1 MKKVILSL
9 VFASA
14 ALLTGCIKETV
25 PTSMAT
31 FEQAGASASA
41 LEATVAAIPAQMIQ
55 GYLVY
60 GQQEWEFDM
69 AYPGM
74 MIIRDSVTGE
84 IVDAGDTGYDWYSYW
99 SSNDYTLGVNTA
111 RAYCPW
117 RTYYMFVKSAN
128 DVIAAIDEA
137 SASEAQLAYLAYAK
151 AYRALFYLDM
161 VRMYEFKAPTDP
173 AVSASYKPEKDL
185 TGLAVP
191 IITEATTQDQAKAN
205 PRATVDAVYD
215 LIFSDLDAAQ
225 KYSPESA
232 ACAILPSKAVIYGL
246 KARAYLERG
255 SAGKANAFDSAA
267 VYADKAITAFGGSF
281 LTQTQWEDPTTG
293 LNNAEANKN
302 SWMWYIRYS
311 DSNMGNLCNFVAHMS
326 AECDWTAYGWGVG
339 RGVPRNLYE
348 KIPDAD
354 FRKHS
359 WYDPDGSKYYDYQ
372 INSQKFIKKG
382 YASLKFRPAQGDYK
396 TYKVGGASDVPLMRL
411 EEMYLIKA
419 EAQAMAG
426 DLAAGKATLETLIKS
441 RNKGY
446 SCSASTA
453 SDFQKEVYFQKRVEL
468 WGEGLI
474 FFDAKRLG
482 MGFTNGYTGTNAQEG
497 YRWNVTGVSPSWNFC
512 IPQSELNG
520 NPVLDGYNNP
530 EPAKTLTEWSE

>member
-1 MKKVILSL
+1 MKKAIFSL
-9 VFASA
+9 VIASA
-14 ALLTGCIKETV
+14 ALLGCIKEPL
-25 PTSMAT
+25 PTNIAT
-31 FEQAGASASA
+31 AEQAGASASA
-41 LEATVAAIPAQMIQ
+41 LEATVAALPAQMVQ

-60 GQQEWEFDM
+60 GEQDWEFDM

-84 IVDAGDTGYDWYSYW
+84 IVDMGDTGYDWYSYW
-99 SSNDYTLGVNTA
+99 SSNNYTLGVNTA

-128 DVIAAIDEA
+128 DVIAAIDVENA
-137 SASEAQLAYLAYAK
+137 NEAQLAYLGYAK

-173 AVSASYKPEKDL
+173 NVAATYVPEKDV

-191 IITEATTQDQAKAN
+191 IVTEATTQDQAKAN
-205 PRATVDAVYD
+205 PRATVDEVYD
-215 LIFSDLDAAQ
+215 LIFSDLDDAQ
-225 KYSPESA
+225 KYTADSA
-232 ACAILPSKAVIYGL
+232 ACMIMPSRATIYGL

-255 SAGKANAFDSAA
+255 SAGIEHAFDSAA
-267 VYADKAITAFGGSF
+267 VYADKAIKLFGGSF
-281 LTQTQWEDPTTG
+281 LTQAQWEDASNG
-293 LNNAEANKN
+293 FNNADFNKN

-311 DSNMGNLCNFVAHMS
+311 DSNLGNLCNFVGHMS
-326 AECDWTAYGWGVG
+326 AETDWTAYGWGVG
-339 RGVPRNLYE
+339 RGIPRNLYE
-348 KIPDAD
+348 KIPDSD

-359 WYDPDGSKYYDYQ
+359 WYDPDGSKYYDYK
-372 INSQKFIKKG
+372 INSAKFIKKG
-382 YASLKFRPAQGDYK
+382 YTSLKFRPKNGDCK

-426 DLAAGKATLETLIKS
+426 DLAGGIATLETLVKS
-441 RNKGY
+441 RNKSY
-446 SCSASTA
+446 KCTASTA
-453 SDFQKEVYFQKRVEL
+453 ADFQKEVYFQKRVEL

-512 IPQSELNG
+512 IPQQEFNG
-520 NPVLDGYNNP
+520 NPVLDGWNNP
-530 EPAKTLTEWSE
+530 EPAKTLTEWTE